1 MAKGWRGKQ
10 GVLPLFSKSDREPLP
25 KQKQKESL
33 ELLSRLLLEVVRV
46 EAESGRA
53 EDE

>member
-1 MAKGWRGKQ
+1 MAKGWKGRQ
-10 GVLPLFSKSDREPLP
+10 GVLPLFRKSDRERLP
-25 KQKQKESL
+25 KRKRKESL
-33 ELLSRLLLEVVRV
+33 ELLSQLLLEVVRV